1 MTVAAIPTGN
11 GRDCRHRRS
20 PQNPAQNWHLRH
32 KQTLSGGLLLFGK
45 QHIQADRTSTI
56 SHVAL
61 HAAAA
66 RTSTYLFIVIM
77 VTPTSFLRKSG
88 PVVCLCIVH
97 IYLSFIY

>member
-11 GRDCRHRRS
+11 GRDRRHRTS

-32 KQTLSGGLLLFGK
+32 EQTLSGGLLLFGK
-45 QHIQADRTSTI
+45 QDHKNRLQSLEQALLATGT
-56 SHVAL
+56 A

-66 RTSTYLFIVIM
+66 RTSTHVFIVIM

-88 PVVCLCIVH
+88 PVKTGPT
-97 IYLSFIY
+97 